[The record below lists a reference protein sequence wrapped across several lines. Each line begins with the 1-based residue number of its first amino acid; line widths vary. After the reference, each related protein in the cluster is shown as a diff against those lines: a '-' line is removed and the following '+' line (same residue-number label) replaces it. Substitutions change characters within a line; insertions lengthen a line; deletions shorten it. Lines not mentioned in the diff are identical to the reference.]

1 MEQPASR
8 ETPVAAQG
16 TRQPAERLWFG
27 LFVAGLAFCLLSIWL
42 FDEPIARFFGR
53 HWRQYPLHSLR
64 IGTSFVIAPI
74 AAVLLA
80 LGIFRLRD
88 KTVSKSGEALT
99 VAAYS
104 ALSGFAIN
112 SFLLKVLFA
121 RERVDHFLHGHGGFF
136 RAAHGEDYSFPSG
149 HSVLVAAI
157 LVTLWRY
164 YPRWYPL
171 YIATMAVVTILL
183 LAGNWHFLS
192 DIIAG
197 GLWGAAAAH
206 VTALLWRR
214 HASHTQ
220 I

>member
-80 LGIFRLRD
+80 LGIFRLR
-88 KTVSKSGEALT
+88 
-99 VAAYS
+99 AAQPRT
-104 ALSGFAIN
+104 FQ
-112 SFLLKVLFA
+112 KR
-121 RERVDHFLHGHGGFF
+121 REQRIR
-136 RAAHGEDYSFPSG
+136 RAG
-149 HSVLVAAI
+149 
-157 LVTLWRY
+157 W
-164 YPRWYPL
+164 
-171 YIATMAVVTILL
+171 
-183 LAGNWHFLS
+183 
-192 DIIAG
+192 
-197 GLWGAAAAH
+197 
-206 VTALLWRR
+206 
-214 HASHTQ
+214 
-220 I
+220 

>member
-1 MEQPASR
+1 MEQLSLR

-27 LFVAGLAFCLLSIWL
+27 LFAAGLAFCLLSIWL

-53 HWRQYPLHSLR
+53 HWRQYPLR
-64 IGTSFVIAPI
+64 IGTSFVIAPV

-80 LGIFRLRD
+80 LGIFRLRNE
-88 KTVSKSGEALT
+88 TASRSGEALT

-192 DIIAG
+192 DIVAG

-214 HASHTQ
+214 HASHPR